1 MFDLQRLAVF
11 AAVADTMS
19 FSLAAARLGVSTSH
33 VSKQIGALEQELHAR
48 LLHRTTRSI
57 SLTEAGHIF
66 HQRCKAILSD
76 IASAEQEVLR
86 RHESPQG
93 LLRVTAPPNLA
104 NARLGDI
111 VQDFMAR
118 YPDIQLELILSN
130 RFFDLAEESIDI
142 ALRVVDEIPMNVY
155 ARRLCRVG
163 WSLVGSPEYLKRRR
177 LHDLDDLAKLDCLFD
192 TAMSPRDLWLFR
204 QTGENRQTREVQVA
218 PRVRC
223 GNSEWLR
230 QCALRRMGVALLPD
244 FMIEDDIAQ
253 KRLVRMLPGYQAL
266 PQKWLYGIY
275 LPNRYLAS
283 KVRLFLDAVEHGLQQ
298 AA

>member
-19 FSLAAARLGVSTSH
+19 FSLAAARLDVSTSH
-33 VSKQIGALEQELHAR
+33 VSKQISALEEELHSR

-76 IASAEQEVLR
+76 IAAAEQEVLR

-93 LLRVTAPPNLA
+93 MLRVTAPPNLA

-111 VQDFMAR
+111 VESFMSK
-118 YPDIQLELILSN
+118 YPDIELDLILSN

-142 ALRVVDEIPMNVY
+142 ALRVVDDIPMNVY

-163 WSLVGSPEYLKRRR
+163 WSLVGSPDYLKRRKLR
-177 LHDLDDLAKLDCLFD
+177 DIGDLSNLDCLFD
-192 TAMSPRDLWLFR
+192 TAMSPRDMWIFR
-204 QTGENRQTREVQVA
+204 RSGQVREIQVS

-244 FMIEDDIAQ
+244 FMIEDDLST
-253 KRLVRMLPGYQAL
+253 KRLVRVLPDYQAM

>member
-19 FSLAAARLGVSTSH
+19 FSLAAARLDVSTSH
-33 VSKQIGALEQELHAR
+33 VSKQISALEEELHSR

-76 IASAEQEVLR
+76 IAAAEQEVLR

-93 LLRVTAPPNLA
+93 MLRVTAPPNLA

-111 VQDFMAR
+111 VESFMSK
-118 YPDIQLELILSN
+118 YPDIELDLILSN

-142 ALRVVDEIPMNVY
+142 ALRVVDDIPMNVY

-163 WSLVGSPEYLKRRR
+163 WSLVGSPDYLKRRKLR
-177 LHDLDDLAKLDCLFD
+177 DIGDLSNLDCLFD
-192 TAMSPRDLWLFR
+192 TAMSPRDMWIFR
-204 QTGENRQTREVQVA
+204 RNGQVREIQVS

-244 FMIEDDIAQ
+244 FMIEDDLST
-253 KRLVRMLPGYQAL
+253 KRLVRVLPDYQAM

>member
-11 AAVADTMS
+11 SAVADTMS

-33 VSKQIGALEQELHAR
+33 VSKQIGALEQELHAK

-86 RHESPQG
+86 QHDSPQG
-93 LLRVTAPPNLA
+93 MLRVTAPPNLA

-163 WSLVGSPEYLKRRR
+163 WSLVGSPDYLKRRK
-177 LHDLDDLAKLDCLFD
+177 LSEIDDLSKLDCLFD
-192 TAMSPRDLWLFR
+192 TAMSPRDMWLFMR
-204 QTGENRQTREVQVA
+204 DGRTREVHVT

-244 FMIEDDIAQ
+244 FMIADDLAQ
-253 KRLVRMLPGYQAL
+253 KRLARILPDYQPL

-283 KVRLFLDAVEHGLQQ
+283 KVRLFLDAVEQGLQHS
-298 AA
+298 A